1 MPIIALPHVI
11 KMLVCIGMVSISATS
26 AAETFG
32 PFAIVES
39 TPISEIWINAGFYSY
54 HFQKDKGFNNQN
66 WGLGGEYRYSTAN
79 SIVVGSSH
87 NSVRRTSHYVGW
99 HWHPLAL
106 GPVHFGVVAGG
117 VNGYPGANNGGWFPI
132 VLPAASFEYK
142 SVGANLIVIPY
153 VKDVAYGALS
163 LQIKV
168 KLY

>member
-1 MPIIALPHVI
+1 MILRKAL
-11 KMLVCIGMVSISATS
+11 KTLVCIGLVSTSATS
-26 AAETFG
+26 AAEIWG
-32 PFAIVES
+32 PFALAEP
-39 TPISEIWINAGFYSY
+39 TPISELWLNAGFYSY

-66 WGLGGEYRYSTAN
+66 WGLGGEYRYSTTS
-79 SIVVGSSH
+79 SIVVGSSN
-87 NSVRRTSHYVGW
+87 NSVRRTSHYAGW

-132 VLPAASFEYK
+132 VLPAASFEYRR
-142 SVGANLIVIPY
+142 VGANLIFIPH
-153 VKDVAYGALS
+153 VSDAVYGALS